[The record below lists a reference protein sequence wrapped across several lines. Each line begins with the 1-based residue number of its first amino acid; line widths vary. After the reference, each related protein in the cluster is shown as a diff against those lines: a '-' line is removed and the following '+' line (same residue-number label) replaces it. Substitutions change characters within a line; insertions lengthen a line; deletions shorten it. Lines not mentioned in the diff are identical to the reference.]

1 MTSTDVAVV
10 TLGLVVIVIG
20 CTTKTFY
27 YLKGRGSSDKP
38 APIWL
43 GRLIFIVV
51 GSMFVL
57 FGLGHLFID

>member
-10 TLGLVVIVIG
+10 TLGLVVIVTG

-27 YLKGRGSSDKP
+27 YGKHAGPSDKP
-38 APIWL
+38 APLWF
-43 GRLIFIVV
+43 GRLVSIIV

-57 FGLGHLFID
+57 GGLRHLFID